1 MKKEEVCA
9 RIEEIGIVPAVR
21 FRSAEDARF
30 ATQAVS
36 HGGIPI
42 VEITMTVPG
51 AIELIS
57 ELARNSPDVIVG
69 AGTIFDKETASRCLD
84 AGAKFLTSPG
94 LDLQLV
100 EFAIKKEVVVL
111 AGALTPTEVT
121 MAWKA
126 GAAFVKVFPC
136 SLVGGEKYIKAL
148 KGPFRHVPL
157 IAAGGVNQMTAANFI
172 LAGASAIG
180 VGGELVPE
188 EAIQHRQEERIH
200 ELARRF
206 VGFVSDARRLLE
218 LAKEPPK
225 KTKTDF
231 SKFHRH
237 AHPGKQ

>member
-1 MKKEEVCA
+1 MTKEKVRA

-30 ATQAVS
+30 ATRAVS
-36 HGGIPI
+36 EGGIPI
-42 VEITMTVPG
+42 VEITMTVPR
-51 AIELIS
+51 AIELIAD
-57 ELARNSPDVIVG
+57 LARNSPDVIVG
-69 AGTIFDKETASRCLD
+69 AGTIFDTETASRCLD

-100 EFAIKKEVVVL
+100 EFALKKETVVL

-121 MAWKA
+121 LASKA
-126 GAAFVKVFPC
+126 GADFVKIFPC
-136 SLVGGEKYIKAL
+136 SQVGGDNYIRAL

-157 IAAGGVNQMTAANFI
+157 IAAGGVNQVTAAGFI

-188 EAIQHRQEERIH
+188 EAIQLRQEERIH

-206 VGFVSDARRLLE
+206 VGFVNKARTQM
-218 LAKEPPK
+218 AKVK
-225 KTKTDF
+225 GVRR
-231 SKFHRH
+231 SR
-237 AHPGKQ
+237 